1 MPAACTRNLLPYHG
15 RSRNMA
21 HEDIFTLDLA
31 KEKSALHKAFISA
44 LGKPLERLIGLDSLN
59 AIHKGSAELKPDNEF
74 MSRVLETMDVTYEV
88 PDADMLRI
96 PKKGPVVVV
105 ANHPFGA
112 IEGVILG
119 ALLKRAREDVKIM
132 GNYLLGLVPELQDM
146 IITVDNFGS
155 ADSLKKNIKPLKESI
170 RWLRGGHVLA
180 IFPSGEVSS
189 LDLRKRRI
197 MDPAWNRTVGRI
209 IHRTEAPVL
218 PVFFPGANGPL
229 FHIAGFLHP
238 RLRTALLPR
247 QFIKR
252 QGRCF
257 PVRIGNTIPFKKI
270 EHLERD
276 EELMA
281 YLRLRTYML
290 KRRVTEEKPSRFKF
304 RLPLPRRGAHK
315 AEKVPPRALEPVIE
329 GKAPELLIEE
339 MNNLPP
345 DNMLVE
351 MNTFRVYKAKAQAI
365 PNILEEIGR
374 LREHTFRQVGE
385 GTGKGIDLDRYDE
398 YYEHLFVWE
407 QEKQELVGAYRIG
420 RTDRIIEQHGI
431 EGLYTSSLFSFK
443 PALFERMGPALEMG
457 RSFVRP
463 EYQRSF
469 APLLLLWKG
478 IAQYV
483 LLSPDYKVL
492 FGPVSISSDYSP
504 ISREMIVRYMRE
516 NNWISDLSKLVKP
529 KVPPRLKKMR
539 RHEIRE
545 FRNIFKSEEDVSGVI
560 TDIEPV
566 VKGIPVLLKQYLKLG
581 GKILAFNVDPDF
593 NYCLD
598 GLIYVDLTQASP
610 RVLSNYMGKDNYIN
624 FIEYH
629 MTKSGELEQ

>member
-1 MPAACTRNLLPYHG
+1 
-15 RSRNMA
+15 MA

-31 KEKSALHKAFISA
+31 KEKSALHKVLLSAF
-44 LGKPLERLIGLDSLN
+44 GRPLERLIGLDKLN
-59 AIHKGSAELKPDNEF
+59 EIHRNSAALKPDEEF
-74 MSRVLETMDVTYEV
+74 MSRVLESMGAAYTV
-88 PDADMLRI
+88 PDSDMLRI

-119 ALLKRAREDVKIM
+119 AMLKRAREDVKIM
-132 GNYLLGLVPELQDM
+132 GNYLLGLIPELQDM

-155 ADSLKKNIKPLKESI
+155 ADSLKKNIRPLKESI
-170 RWLRGGHVLA
+170 RWLRGDHVLA
-180 IFPSGEVSS
+180 IFPSGEVSH
-189 LDLRKRRI
+189 LDLHKRRI

-218 PVFFPGANGPL
+218 PVFFPGANSPI
-229 FHIAGFLHP
+229 FHVAGLINP

-252 QGRCF
+252 KGGTF
-257 PVRIGNTIPFKKI
+257 PVRIGNLIPYKKI
-270 EHLERD
+270 ERLDRD

-290 KRRVTEEKPSRFKF
+290 KRRVEEDGATARRLKL
-304 RLPLPRRGAHK
+304 RLPLLKRGAGK
-315 AEKVPPRALEPVIE
+315 SGKKKTEPRSLEPVVE
-329 GKAPELLIEE
+329 GKDPKLLIAE
-339 MNNLPP
+339 MESLPP
-345 DNMLVE
+345 DNLLVE

-398 YYEHLFVWE
+398 YYDHLFVWE
-407 QEKQELVGAYRIG
+407 AEKQELVGAYRIG
-420 RTDRIIEQHGI
+420 RTDRIVPKHGI

-443 PALFERMGPALEMG
+443 QALFDHMGPGLEMG

-516 NNWISDLSKLVKP
+516 NNWISELSKMVKP
-529 KVPPRLKKMR
+529 KMPPKFRKMR

-545 FRNIFKSEEDVSGVI
+545 FRNIFTSEDDVSGVI

-593 NYCLD
+593 NNCLD

-610 RVLSNYMGKDNYIN
+610 KVLSNYMGKDNYIN